1 MKKNINLILVII
13 WMIIIF
19 IMSSFNGNDSSMQSN
34 FIVNIISNIFNIKNI
49 ELLSLIVRKL
59 AHFSEYFILGI
70 LICRYIND
78 INKLPSLTLL
88 IGSIYALSDEIHQIY
103 VPGRSFAIR
112 DILIDTL
119 GIILSIIIYKII
131 KKHIKV

>member
-13 WMIIIF
+13 WMILIF

-70 LICRYIND
+70 LLCRYIND
-78 INKLPSLTLL
+78 INKLSSLTLL
-88 IGSIYALSDEIHQIY
+88 IGTIYALSDEVHQIY